1 MRLTNYPPS
10 GFIGFPKLSGSSNW
24 VGFRGWNCAKHHT
37 RVSNTQRVV
46 SSKIP
51 EITNK
56 SQMTHIF
63 HPTYRPDIDG
73 LRAVAILSVL
83 GFHVFPDF
91 FRGGFIGVDIF
102 FVISGFLISSI
113 IFRSLEAG
121 SFTYTEFYIR
131 RIRRIFPALIAVLAT
146 TFVIGYFVLLP
157 DEFKSLGK
165 HILGGSLFVSNLVL
179 WGESGY
185 FDTASELKPL
195 LNLWSLGVEEQYYI
209 LWPLLVALTWKRSRS
224 FPTVVL
230 TILICS
236 FMLNLFVFNSHS
248 PGTFYSPVTRFWEL
262 MVGGLLAYVT
272 VHNIRLTPPG
282 LRPDAI
288 SWFGLFLLLL
298 GFFMIDSRRVIP
310 SCWTLLPTMGTFLI
324 IHGGA
329 SAFVNSFFLSNRIL
343 VLIGLISYPLYLWHW
358 PLLAYARIID
368 MTGHLEKLAVI
379 LISSVLAFIT
389 YKFVETPIRSGSYNK
404 FKGIR
409 LSRRLASSMLVLAV
423 IGVSSYIGFLQP
435 YHNSQS
441 LRLISAAIGEWEFPG
456 RMKLFRFGNSDFYSM
471 DDQTAHTK
479 KSGKLLFVGDSNMA
493 QYYSN
498 IEKLSHRSDKT
509 IVFATDDGCPPIPN
523 VHRSLPP
530 QRYRLAED
538 VMAYAADPD
547 VEAVVFGAAWIR
559 YFGRESA
566 FYHENENTG
575 EKLYLKEP
583 NGAMAAFDSMQKM
596 LSRLRS
602 MGKITYLILNIPFG
616 DALDPKGMVNRSLH
630 SESPFFTVE
639 RRELFQEEL
648 PELKSIDTAL
658 TTMAEKTDTAVI
670 DPKKFLCSD
679 GRCPSTTKDGAPIY
693 KDGMHLRPSFVRD
706 QITFLDRI
714 IPKTPLQEH

>member
-1 MRLTNYPPS
+1 M
-10 GFIGFPKLSGSSNW
+10 GFIGW
-24 VGFRGWNCAKHHT
+24 HHACPT
-37 RVSNTQRVV
+37 RASYTKRVV
-46 SSKIP
+46 ISTIS

-102 FVISGFLISSI
+102 FVISGFLISNI

-121 SFTYTEFYIR
+121 SFTYAEFYVR
-131 RIRRIFPALIAVLAT
+131 RIRRIFPALIVVLTT

-157 DEFKSLGK
+157 DEFSSLGK

-185 FDTASELKPL
+185 FDTVSELKPL

-209 LWPLLVALTWKRSRS
+209 LWPLLVALIWKRSRS
-224 FPTVVL
+224 FPTIVL

-248 PGTFYSPVTRFWEL
+248 PSTFYSPVTRFWEL

-272 VHNIRLTPPG
+272 VHNIRLTPSG
-282 LRPDAI
+282 LGPDAI

-298 GFFMIDSRRVIP
+298 GFLLIDSRKVIP
-310 SCWTLLPTMGTFLI
+310 SYWTLLPTMGTFLLI
-324 IHGGA
+324 YGGS
-329 SAFVNSFFLSNRIL
+329 SAFVNSFLLSNRTL
-343 VLIGLISYPLYLWHW
+343 VFIGLISFPLYLWHW
-358 PLLAYARIID
+358 PLLAYARIVDIS
-368 MTGHLEKLAVI
+368 GFLEKLAVI
-379 LISSVLAFIT
+379 LVSFVLAFLT

-404 FKGIR
+404 LTGMR
-409 LSRRLASSMLVLAV
+409 LSLRLVSSMLVLAA
-423 IGVSSYIGFLQP
+423 IGFSSYIGFLQP

-441 LRLISAAIGEWEFPG
+441 LKLISAAIGEWEFPG
-456 RMKLFRFGNSDFYSM
+456 KMKLFKFGKSDFYSM
-471 DDQTAHTK
+471 DDPTSLAK
-479 KSGKLLFVGDSNMA
+479 KSGKILFIGDSNMA

-498 IEKLSHRSDKT
+498 IEKLSHGSDKT

-523 VHRSLPP
+523 VHRSMPP

-538 VMAYAADPD
+538 VMAYASSPD

-566 FYHENENTG
+566 FYHEDEITG
-575 EKLYLKEP
+575 ERLYLKEP
-583 NGAMAAFDSMQKM
+583 NGAKAAFDSLAKM
-596 LSRLRS
+596 LSKLRS
-602 MGKITYLILNIPFG
+602 MGKVTYLILNIPFG

-630 SESPFFTVE
+630 SESPFFSVE
-639 RRELFQEEL
+639 RRELSQEEL
-648 PELKSIDTAL
+648 PELRSIDTAL
-658 TTMAEKTDTAVI
+658 TNVAEKTDTMI
-670 DPKKFLCSD
+670 LDPKKFLCSD
-679 GRCPSTTKDGAPIY
+679 GKCPSTTKDGAPIY
-693 KDGMHLRPSFVRD
+693 KDSMHLRPSFVRD

-714 IPKTPLQEH
+714 IPKTSSQGH